1 LVDAARPESLPA
13 RRFSELVEHFI
24 GGHCKDLAAATQIRA
39 SLIEWRDNDAKLQPL
54 IAHSFL
60 LSDAGPISRHLAA
73 VAGSGL
79 QALDQISRN
88 HAATPQWKVEQVAII
103 AEAEKPTPAQLLL
116 MVAPPVQRL
125 VEAATAGGACT
136 K

>member
-1 LVDAARPESLPA
+1 V
-13 RRFSELVEHFI
+13 
-24 GGHCKDLAAATQIRA
+24 
-39 SLIEWRDNDAKLQPL
+39 EWRDNDAKLQPL

-60 LSDAGPISRHLAA
+60 LTDAGPISRHLSA
-73 VAGSGL
+73 VAASGL

-103 AEAEKPTPAQLLL
+103 AEAEKPTSAQLLL
-116 MVAPPVQRL
+116 MVAPPIQRL

-136 K
+136 STK